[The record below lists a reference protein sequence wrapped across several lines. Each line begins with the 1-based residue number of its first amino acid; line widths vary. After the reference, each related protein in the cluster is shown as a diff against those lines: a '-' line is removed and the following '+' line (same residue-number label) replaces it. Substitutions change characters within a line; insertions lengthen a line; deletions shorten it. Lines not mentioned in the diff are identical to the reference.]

1 MAKIVSL
8 GSALQ
13 DIYLI
18 DHDDF
23 VGGNPSN
30 AFRGDTERGSASSS
44 AARPWRPPLGTRKAE
59 GLRAGPTRPEESI
72 TGAQLFTRLEIGTKA
87 DIDRVMFE
95 TGGGGTNSAVT
106 FARYGHDVAFIGN
119 IGHDSAGEAILAC
132 LDNENIDSSYVYF
145 APHKKTG
152 CSVILL
158 DTKSGERTI
167 LTHRGA
173 SAKFD
178 NLSADVLKEIRP
190 DWLYITTMRG
200 DLKTLEKFLKQAAEL
215 GAEVMWNPGKLELEE
230 PKKVLGLLKYV
241 EVLLVNKKEA
251 GELVGG
257 TNLRELLEKLKGYCP
272 VVIITDGG
280 MGAIATDG
288 AEIIRTGLYEDS
300 PVKDT
305 TGAGDS
311 FGSGFLA
318 AYAAGKKFKDA
329 LIFAS
334 ANSTSVVSRLGA
346 KPGILTGKEKLHQ
359 MPIENVQ

>member
-23 VGGNPSN
+23 VGGVIPGE
-30 AFRGDTERGSASSS
+30 A
-44 AARPWRPPLGTRKAE
+44 K
-59 GLRAGPTRPEESI
+59 EEKEI
-72 TGAQLFTRLEIGTKA
+72 FKKLEIGTKA
-87 DIDRVMFE
+87 DIDRIMFE

-106 FARYGHDVAFIGN
+106 FARGGHEVAFIGN
-119 IGHDSAGEAILAC
+119 IGRDSAGEAILAC
-132 LDNENIDSSYVYF
+132 LDEENIDSSYVYF

-178 NLSADVLKEIRP
+178 NLNPADLEEIKP
-190 DWLYITTMRG
+190 DWMYITSLRG
-200 DLKTLEKFLKQAAEL
+200 DMKTLEKFLKKAQEL
-215 GAEVMWNPGKLELEE
+215 GVKVMWNPGKLEIKEG
-230 PKKVLGLLKYV
+230 KKLLSLLKYV

-251 GELVGG
+251 GEIVGG
-257 TNLRELLEKLKGYCP
+257 TNLRELIEKLKGYCP

-288 AEIIRTGLYEDS
+288 NEILRAGLYEDCV
-300 PVKDT
+300 VKDT

-311 FGSGFLA
+311 FGSGFLS
-318 AYAAGKKFKDA
+318 AYAAGKSFEKA

-334 ANSTSVVSRLGA
+334 ANSTSVVGRLGA

-359 MPIENVQ
+359 MPIQKL

>member
-18 DHDDF
+18 DHDDL
-23 VGGNPSN
+23 VGGVIPGE
-30 AFRGDTERGSASSS
+30 A
-44 AARPWRPPLGTRKAE
+44 K
-59 GLRAGPTRPEESI
+59 EEKEI
-72 TGAQLFTRLEIGTKA
+72 FKKLEIGTKV
-87 DIDRVMFE
+87 DIDRVLFE

-106 FARYGHDVAFIGN
+106 FSRFGHEAVFIGN
-119 IGHDSAGEAILAC
+119 IGRDSAGEAILAC
-132 LDNENIDSSYVYF
+132 LDEEGIDSSYVYF

-178 NLSADVLKEIRP
+178 NLKPEDLDEIQP

-200 DLKTLEKFLKQAAEL
+200 DFKTLEKFLKKAKDL
-215 GAEVMWNPGKLELEE
+215 GAKVMWNPGVLEIKDAKKLLS
-230 PKKVLGLLKYV
+230 LLKYV

-251 GELVGG
+251 GEIVGG

-272 VVIITDGG
+272 VVIITDGQ

-288 AEIIRTGLYEDS
+288 NEIVRVGLYEDA

-318 AYAAGKKFKDA
+318 SYADGKSFERA
-329 LIFAS
+329 LVFAS
-334 ANSTSVVSRLGA
+334 ANSTSVVSKLGA
-346 KPGILTGKEKLHQ
+346 KPGILTGKERLHQ
-359 MPIENVQ
+359 MPIQKL

>member
-23 VGGNPSN
+23 VGGFIPGE
-30 AFRGDTERGSASSS
+30 AKEQKEIFKD
-44 AARPWRPPLGTRKAE
+44 L
-59 GLRAGPTRPEESI
+59 
-72 TGAQLFTRLEIGTKA
+72 QIGTKA
-87 DIDRVMFE
+87 DIDRVSFE

-106 FARYGHDVAFIGN
+106 FARHGHEATFIGN
-119 IGHDSAGEAILAC
+119 IGRDSAGEAILAC
-132 LDNENIDSSYVYF
+132 LDEENIDSSYVYF

-178 NLSADVLKEIRP
+178 NLNPKDLEEIQP
-190 DWLYITTMRG
+190 DWMYVTTMRG
-200 DLKTLEKFLKQAAEL
+200 DMKTLEKFLKKASEL
-215 GAEVMWNPGKLELEE
+215 GAKVMWNPGKLEIAEG
-230 PKKVLGLLKYV
+230 KKLLSLLKYV
-241 EVLLVNKKEA
+241 EILIVNKKEA
-251 GELVGG
+251 GEIVGG
-257 TNLRELLEKLKGYCP
+257 SNLHELLGKLKGYCP
-272 VVIITDGG
+272 TVIITDGG
-280 MGAIATDG
+280 MGAIANDG
-288 AEIIRTGLYEDS
+288 KETIRVGIYEDCK
-300 PVKDT
+300 VKDT

-318 AYAAGKKFKDA
+318 AYAGGKSFEKA
-329 LIFAS
+329 LVFAS
-334 ANSTSVVSRLGA
+334 ANSTSVVAKLGA
-346 KPGILTGKEKLHQ
+346 KTGILTGKEKLHQ
-359 MPIENVQ
+359 MPIQKL

>member
-1 MAKIVSL
+1 MAKIASL

-23 VGGNPSN
+23 VGGIIPGE
-30 AFRGDTERGSASSS
+30 A
-44 AARPWRPPLGTRKAE
+44 K
-59 GLRAGPTRPEESI
+59 EEKEI
-72 TGAQLFTRLEIGTKA
+72 FKDLQIGTKA
-87 DIDRVMFE
+87 DIDRISFE
-95 TGGGGTNSAVT
+95 TGGGGTNSATT
-106 FARYGHDVAFIGN
+106 FARCGHEATFIGN
-119 IGHDSAGEAILAC
+119 IGRDPAGEAILAC
-132 LDNENIDSSYVYF
+132 LDEEGIDSSYVYF
-145 APHKKTG
+145 ASRKKTG
-152 CSVILL
+152 VSVILL

-178 NLSADVLKEIRP
+178 NLDPKDLEEIKP
-190 DWLYITTMRG
+190 DWLYVTSLRG
-200 DLKTLEKFLKQAAEL
+200 DLKTLEKFLKKAKEL
-215 GAEVMWNPGKLELEE
+215 NSKVMWNPGKLELKE
-230 PKKVLGLLKYV
+230 PKKVLSLLKYV
-241 EVLLVNKKEA
+241 DVLLVNKTEA

-257 TNLRELLEKLKGYCP
+257 TDLRELLNKLRGYAET
-272 VVIITDGG
+272 VIITCGG

-288 AEIIRTGLYEDS
+288 TETIRLGLYEDI

-318 AYAAGKKFKDA
+318 ALASGKSFEKSLVFAA
-329 LIFAS
+329 
-334 ANSTSVVSRLGA
+334 ANSTSVVGKLGA

-359 MPIENVQ
+359 MPLEQIK

>member
-8 GSALQ
+8 GAALQ

-23 VGGNPSN
+23 VGGFIPDGNKEDKEI
-30 AFRGDTERGSASSS
+30 F
-44 AARPWRPPLGTRKAE
+44 K
-59 GLRAGPTRPEESI
+59 
-72 TGAQLFTRLEIGTKA
+72 RLEIGTKA
-87 DIDRVMFE
+87 DIDRISFE

-106 FARYGHDVAFIGN
+106 FARFGHEAVFMGN
-119 IGHDSAGEAILAC
+119 IGHDPAGEAILAC
-132 LDNENIDSSYVYF
+132 LDDENVDSSYVYF
-145 APHKKTG
+145 ATRKKTG

-178 NLSADVLKEIRP
+178 NLTPDDLAEIQP
-190 DWLYITTMRG
+190 DWLYATSLRG
-200 DLKTLEKFLKQAAEL
+200 DMKTLEKFLKKAKEL
-215 GAEVMWNPGKLELEE
+215 NCKVMWNPGKLELEDS
-230 PKKVLGLLKYV
+230 KKVLGLLKYV
-241 EVLLVNKKEA
+241 EILLVNKKEA

-288 AEIIRTGLYEDS
+288 KGIIRAGLYEDL

-305 TGAGDS
+305 TGAGDA

-329 LIFAS
+329 LVFAS
-334 ANSTSVVSRLGA
+334 ANSTSVVNHLGA
-346 KPGILTGKEKLHQ
+346 KPGILTGKESLHQ
-359 MPIENVQ
+359 MPIEKY

>member
-1 MAKIVSL
+1 MAKIASL

-23 VGGNPSN
+23 VGGFIPGE
-30 AFRGDTERGSASSS
+30 A
-44 AARPWRPPLGTRKAE
+44 K
-59 GLRAGPTRPEESI
+59 EEKEI
-72 TGAQLFTRLEIGTKA
+72 FKDLQIGTKA
-87 DIDRVMFE
+87 DIDRILFE
-95 TGGGGTNSAVT
+95 TGGGGTNSATT
-106 FARYGHDVAFIGN
+106 FSRYGHEATFIGN
-119 IGHDSAGEAILAC
+119 IGRDPAGEAILAC
-132 LDNENIDSSYVYF
+132 LDEEGIDSSCVYF
-145 APHKKTG
+145 APRKKTG

-178 NLSADVLKEIRP
+178 NLDAGDLEELKP
-190 DWLYITTMRG
+190 DWLYITSLRG
-200 DLKTLEKFLKQAAEL
+200 DFKTLEKFLKKAEAL
-215 GAEVMWNPGKLELEE
+215 GTKVMWNPGKLELENS
-230 PKKVLGLLKYV
+230 KKVLSLLKYT

-257 TNLRELLEKLKGYCP
+257 NNLRELLEKLKGYCN
-272 VVIITDGG
+272 VVIITDGQ
-280 MGAIATDG
+280 MGSIATDG
-288 AEIIRTGLYEDS
+288 SEIIRVGLYEDC

-318 AYAAGKKFKDA
+318 AFAAGKSFEKS
-329 LIFAS
+329 LIFAA

-359 MPIENVQ
+359 MPIEKL

>member
-1 MAKIVSL
+1 MSKIVSL

-23 VGGNPSN
+23 VGGFISEDAIDNQEARPVIP
-30 AFRGDTERGSASSS
+30 GSAKE
-44 AARPWRPPLGTRKAE
+44 RKE
-59 GLRAGPTRPEESI
+59 IFKDL
-72 TGAQLFTRLEIGTKA
+72 QIGTKA
-87 DIDRVMFE
+87 DIDRVSFE
-95 TGGGGTNSAVT
+95 VGGGGTNSATT
-106 FARYGHDVAFIGN
+106 FARYGHEPVFIGN
-119 IGHDSAGEAILAC
+119 IGRDSAGEAILAC
-132 LDNENIDSSYVYF
+132 LDEEGIDSSYVYY
-145 APHKKTG
+145 APRKKTG

-178 NLSADVLKEIRP
+178 NLNPKDLDEIKP
-190 DWLYITTMRG
+190 DWLYITTLRG
-200 DLKTLEKFLKQAAEL
+200 DLKTLEKFLKKAKEL
-215 GAEVMWNPGKLELEE
+215 KAKVMFNPGKLEIEHQKKLLE
-230 PKKVLGLLKYV
+230 LLKYV

-288 AEIIRTGLYEDS
+288 TEIIRAGLYEDL

-318 AYAAGKKFKDA
+318 AYAAGKKFQDA

-334 ANSTSVVSRLGA
+334 ANSTSVVNHLGA
-346 KPGILTGKEKLHQ
+346 KPGILSGKEKLHQ
-359 MPIENVQ
+359 MPIERI

>member
-13 DIYLI
+13 DIYLV

-23 VGGNPSN
+23 VGGDLHTPLEGG
-30 AFRGDTERGSASSS
+30 AERGSASIS
-44 AARPWRPPLGTRKAE
+44 ATHPWRRDE
-59 GLRAGPTRPEESI
+59 STRPERGGMQISPD
-72 TGAQLFTRLEIGTKA
+72 QVFTELKIGTKA
-87 DIDRVMFE
+87 DIDRICYE

-106 FARYGHDVAFIGN
+106 FARYGHDAVFIGN
-119 IGHDSAGEAILAC
+119 IGRDPAGEAILAC
-132 LDNENIDSSYVYF
+132 LDDENVDSSYVYF
-145 APHKKTG
+145 APHRKTG

-173 SAKFD
+173 SAKYD
-178 NLSADVLKEIRP
+178 NLNPDDLKEIQP
-190 DWLYITTMRG
+190 DWLYLTTLRG
-200 DLKTLEKFLKQAAEL
+200 DMKTIEKFLKMAKEL
-215 GAEVMWNPGKLELEE
+215 GAKVMWNPGKLELENS
-230 PKKVLGLLKYV
+230 KKVLSLLKYV
-241 EVLLVNKKEA
+241 EVLLVNKREA

-288 AEIIRTGLYEDS
+288 AEIIRAGIYEDL

-329 LIFAS
+329 LIFAA
-334 ANSTSVVSRLGA
+334 ANSTSVVNHLGA

-359 MPIENVQ
+359 MPIEVIN

>member
-23 VGGNPSN
+23 VGGVIPGE
-30 AFRGDTERGSASSS
+30 A
-44 AARPWRPPLGTRKAE
+44 K
-59 GLRAGPTRPEESI
+59 EEKEIFKS
-72 TGAQLFTRLEIGTKA
+72 LEIGTKA
-87 DIDRVMFE
+87 DIDRVLFE

-106 FARYGHDVAFIGN
+106 FARHGHEATFIGN
-119 IGHDSAGEAILAC
+119 IGRDSAGEAILAC
-132 LDNENIDSSYVYF
+132 LDEEEIDSSYVYF

-178 NLSADVLKEIRP
+178 NLDPKDLEEIKP
-190 DWLYITTMRG
+190 DFMYITSLRG
-200 DLKTLEKFLKQAAEL
+200 DMKTLEKFLKKAKEL
-215 GAEVMWNPGKLELEE
+215 GTKVMWNPGKLEIKES
-230 PKKVLGLLKYV
+230 KKLLSLLKYV
-241 EVLLVNKKEA
+241 EILIVNKKEA
-251 GELVGG
+251 GEIVGG
-257 TNLRELLEKLKGYCP
+257 TNLQELLEKLKGYCP

-288 AEIIRTGLYEDS
+288 KEVIRAGLYEDCA
-300 PVKDT
+300 VKDT

-318 AYAAGKKFKDA
+318 AYASGKSFENS
-329 LIFAS
+329 LIFAA
-334 ANSTSVVSRLGA
+334 ANSTSVVGKLGA

-359 MPIENVQ
+359 MPIQKL

>member
-18 DHDDF
+18 DHDDL
-23 VGGNPSN
+23 VGGVIPGE
-30 AFRGDTERGSASSS
+30 A
-44 AARPWRPPLGTRKAE
+44 K
-59 GLRAGPTRPEESI
+59 EEKEI
-72 TGAQLFTRLEIGTKA
+72 FKKLEIGTKV
-87 DIDRVMFE
+87 DIDRVLFE

-106 FARYGHDVAFIGN
+106 FSRFGHEAVFIGN
-119 IGHDSAGEAILAC
+119 IGRDSAGEAILAC
-132 LDNENIDSSYVYF
+132 LDEEGIDSSYVYF

-178 NLSADVLKEIRP
+178 NLKPEDLDEIQP
-190 DWLYITTMRG
+190 DWMYVTTMRG
-200 DLKTLEKFLKQAAEL
+200 DFKTLEKFLKKAKDL
-215 GAEVMWNPGKLELEE
+215 GTKVMWNPGVLELKDA
-230 PKKVLGLLKYV
+230 KKSLSLLKYI
-241 EVLLVNKKEA
+241 ELLIVNKKEA

-272 VVIITDGG
+272 VVIITDGQ

-288 AEIIRTGLYEDS
+288 VDIIRAGLYEDT

-318 AYAAGKKFKDA
+318 AYAAGKSFEDA
-329 LIFAS
+329 LIFAA
-334 ANSTSVVSRLGA
+334 ANSTSVVSKLGA

-359 MPIENVQ
+359 MPIQKL